1 MVVGSACG
9 SNESTDTEE
18 PLSEAE
24 ETPTSETGHETP
36 TTEAEQEA
44 QEKAEIA
51 RVAYDETYEIVY
63 PHVTE
68 NYDSEAMD
76 ELCENAHNFDPEF
89 DYDGFIEGIMDEAG
103 VQVEGET
110 REYPEYQGAFDATD
124 TVVLEACGE
133 HQ

>member
-1 MVVGSACG
+1 MFVGSACG
-9 SNESTDTEE
+9 SDDSADAEE

-24 ETPTSETGHETP
+24 QGSP

-44 QEKAEIA
+44 QENVETA
-51 RVAYDETYEIVY
+51 RTAYDETYEVVY

-68 NYDSEAMD
+68 NYDNEAMD

-89 DYDGFIEGIMDEAG
+89 DYNGFIEGIMNEAG

-110 REYPEYQGAFDATD
+110 REDPEYQGAFDATD